1 MVAIG
6 QQCSMCSNR
15 SFRMKSCKN
24 GFWEQGM
31 HSFALE
37 HNPVRGRDM
46 VWSDNHDGSGKNWL
60 GLQLMLL
67 RDQIREE
74 ERWSSWLK
82 QHVNTSTGELLGSV
96 WSNLVKSATRALS
109 ELS

>member
-1 MVAIG
+1 
-6 QQCSMCSNR
+6 
-15 SFRMKSCKN
+15 MKSFKN

-31 HSFALE
+31 

-67 RDQIREE
+67 RDQIRGE

-96 WSNLVKSATRALS
+96 WSGLVKSATRATLS